1 MLKNAFFSEI
11 IKNVKERA
19 KERVIKYSDTLKL
32 IQVLYR
38 ESTMSR
44 PRFNYRQ
51 SDMQYKISRIE
62 GRKQV
67 QRKKQVADFII
78 IKTER
83 ICEKED
89 RLNNLRS
96 LTFAKDDIDKNVKE
110 CVLLKTY
117 DERFERSLQLWKLP
131 SVASPLEGIGESGP
145 LH

>member
-11 IKNVKERA
+11 MKNIKKRA
-19 KERVIKYSDTLKL
+19 KERVIKYSDTLKP

-44 PRFNYRQ
+44 PRFYFRQ
-51 SDMQYKISRIE
+51 PDMQYKISRVE

-67 QRKKQVADFII
+67 QRKTQVADFL

-89 RLNNLRS
+89 RLNNLR
-96 LTFAKDDIDKNVKE
+96 FANV
-110 CVLLKTY
+110 C
-117 DERFERSLQLWKLP
+117 
-131 SVASPLEGIGESGP
+131 
-145 LH
+145 